1 MNHDPRFRA
10 ECAAFVQVQLGT
22 HSDDACAYVGC
33 AECGKRWGELTPH
46 DQMRRKWCPHCL
58 APGKGESVMP
68 HLPSWYG
75 GRPDNYVP
83 GFFEGIGELVAE
95 LEEDDEPEDAG
106 PTWKE
111 RGEMVHVLATRYR
124 EKAGKKICSRAH
136 IHRAIAKVRKDLAKA
151 GIDIDDETLKK
162 DRRRYADTTNSSRRY
177 AETKRKQKQ

>member
-22 HSDDACAYVGC
+22 HSDDACAYVAC
-33 AECGKRWGELTPH
+33 AECGKRWGGLPPH
-46 DQMRRKWCPHCL
+46 DQMRRNWCPHCL

-83 GFFEGIGELVAE
+83 GFFDDMGELVAE
-95 LEEDDEPEDAG
+95 LEDKPEPETG

-111 RGEMVHVLATRYR
+111 RGEMVHVLAHKYR
-124 EKAGKKICSRAH
+124 AKAGKTNLSTKH
-136 IHRAIAKVRKDLAKA
+136 IGRAIDKVRKDLAKA
-151 GIDIDDETLKK
+151 GFDVDEETLKI
-162 DRRRYADTTNSSRRY
+162 DRRRYAGTTKSARQAKAKKARR
-177 AETKRKQKQ
+177 